1 MEPDQHHRAKDR
13 QEEGIGMRYENIP
26 QELRI
31 LNQWVCANEGSK
43 VPMQA
48 NRPYPA
54 SSTNPATW
62 ASFEDALWAVEHGY
76 YDYLGFVFN
85 DNGIVGI
92 DLDDALYEVEYTLL
106 GLTEPQACKN
116 LSENAEE
123 IVRLCRSYTEISKS
137 GTGVHIFVKGDIPF
151 KGKNNL
157 AGIEMYKT
165 ARFFIMTGEPVV
177 FGSVVDNQS
186 ALDQIVNKYFPETR
200 ERKSTTVTPRIYNP
214 EWDNPKGSKRV
225 KVRPNY
231 PVIPDGCR
239 NICLTSLAGMMHS
252 IGYTKGQIYQELQY
266 ANNTAC
272 KPPLLDSELRT
283 ICNSVTRYQR

>member
-1 MEPDQHHRAKDR
+1 
-13 QEEGIGMRYENIP
+13 MRYDNIP
-26 QELRI
+26 EDLRK
-31 LNQWVCANEGSK
+31 LKQWVCAREGSK

-54 SSTNPATW
+54 SSTDPATW
-62 ASFEDALWAVEHGY
+62 ASFEDALWAVEHGH

-92 DLDDALYEVEYTLL
+92 DLDDAIINGFLSSLATEIY
-106 GLTEPQACKN
+106 GLCG
-116 LSENAEE
+116 
-123 IVRLCRSYTEISKS
+123 SYAEISKS
-137 GTGVHIFVKGDIPF
+137 GTGLHIFVKGDIPF

-157 AGIEMYKT
+157 AGVEMYKT
-165 ARFFIMTGEPVV
+165 ARFFIMTGNMTCIRHIVT
-177 FGSVVDNQS
+177 NQA
-186 ALDQIVNKYFPETR
+186 ALDTIVAKYFPETR
-200 ERKSTTVTPRIYNP
+200 ERKITTSTPRIYNP
-214 EWDNPKGSKRV
+214 EWNSPKGSKRV
-225 KVRPNY
+225 KIRPNY

-252 IGYTKGQIYQELQY
+252 IGYTKSQIYRELQY

-272 KPPLLDSELRT
+272 QPPLLDGELRA

>member
-1 MEPDQHHRAKDR
+1 
-13 QEEGIGMRYENIP
+13 MRYDNIP
-26 QELRI
+26 QELRD
-31 LNQWVCANEGSK
+31 LKQWVCANENSK

-48 NRPYPA
+48 NRPYAA
-54 SSTNPATW
+54 SSTDPSTW

-92 DLDDALYEVEYTLL
+92 DLDDAMPY
-106 GLTEPQACKN
+106 GIASPMATEIAH
-116 LSENAEE
+116 
-123 IVRLCRSYTEISKS
+123 LCSSYTEISKS
-137 GTGVHIFVKGDIPF
+137 GTGLHIFVIGDIPF

-157 AGIEMYKT
+157 AGLEIYKT
-165 ARFFIMTGEPVV
+165 ARFFIMTGETLDFKHLVC
-177 FGSVVDNQS
+177 NQE
-186 ALDQIVNKYFPETR
+186 AIDTIIEKYFPETR
-200 ERKSTTVTPRIYNP
+200 EKKSTTVTPRIYNP

-225 KVRPNY
+225 RIRPNY

-252 IGYTKGQIYQELQY
+252 LGYTKGQIYRELQY

-272 KPPLLDSELRT
+272 QPPLLDGELRT
-283 ICNSVTRYQR
+283 ICNSVTRYRR

>member
-1 MEPDQHHRAKDR
+1 
-13 QEEGIGMRYENIP
+13 MRYDNIP
-26 QELRI
+26 QELRV
-31 LNQWVCANEGSK
+31 LKQWVCANENSK

-54 SSTNPATW
+54 SSTNPTTW

-92 DLDDALYEVEYTLL
+92 DIDDGYTPDGYVSML
-106 GLTEPQACKN
+106 ASDIVCK
-116 LSENAEE
+116 
-123 IVRLCRSYTEISKS
+123 CDSYTEKSKS
-137 GTGVHIFVKGDIPF
+137 GRGFHIFVKGDIPF

-157 AGIEMYKT
+157 AGVEMYKT
-165 ARFFIMTGEPVV
+165 ARFFIMTGNVV
-177 FGSVVDNQS
+177 ADVNDIRENQS
-186 ALDQIVNKYFPETR
+186 ALDHIVSIYFPETR
-200 ERKSTTVTPRIYNP
+200 EKKSTTVTPRIYNP
-214 EWDNPKGSKRV
+214 EWDSPKGSKRV
-225 KVRPNY
+225 RIRPNY

-252 IGYTKGQIYQELQY
+252 IGYTKGQIYRELQY
-266 ANNTAC
+266 ANSTAC
-272 KPPLLDSELRT
+272 QPPLLDGELKT

>member
-1 MEPDQHHRAKDR
+1 MINYD
-13 QEEGIGMRYENIP
+13 NIP
-26 QELRI
+26 EELRR
-31 LNQWVCANEGSK
+31 LNQWVCANSNSK
-43 VPMQA
+43 IPMQA

-92 DLDDALYEVEYTLL
+92 DIDDGFDRNGTPTQL
-106 GLTEPQACKN
+106 ACD
-116 LSENAEE
+116 
-123 IVRLCRSYTEISKS
+123 IVGKCWSYTEISRS
-137 GTGVHIFVKGDIPF
+137 GRGLHIFVKGDIPF

-157 AGIEMYKT
+157 AGVEMYKT
-165 ARFFIMTGEPVV
+165 ARFFIMTGDMANSIRSINEDQEALNLVV
-177 FGSVVDNQS
+177 E
-186 ALDQIVNKYFPETR
+186 KYFPETR
-200 ERKSTTVTPRIYNP
+200 ESKSTTVTPRIYNP
-214 EWDNPKGSKRV
+214 EWECPKGSKRV
-225 KVRPNY
+225 RIKPHY

-252 IGYTKGQIYQELQY
+252 IGYTKGQIYRELQY

-272 KPPLLDSELRT
+272 NPPLDDGEVRA
-283 ICNSVTRYQR
+283 ICNSVTRYRR